1 MGKWSFQQELKQ
13 EKQKLDKSRREHLCK
28 FYYDLAKLVF
38 AGLVVGGGIQLY
50 GNLYDRNLWIMIIW
64 GVLCTC
70 LIACLANKI
79 LK

>member
-38 AGLVVGGGIQLY
+38 AGLVVGGGY
-50 GNLYDRNLWIMIIW
+50 PVIW
-64 GVLCTC
+64 KSLRSESLDNDHLGCT
-70 LIACLANKI
+70 LHLFDSVFGK
-79 LK
+79 